1 MTSPPPSTAATV
13 GPAATAPSAVTPR
26 VATPSGLGAAAL
38 PAWARTLAEAYESN
52 AASQFI
58 IYGNISDRMV
68 LPGPPAAR
76 LGGLADF
83 LLSVLLARFDVVL
96 SYDLGNGIRVEKG
109 AEVFSK
115 WPHFQESQK
124 DWKAPRPA
132 VETLTRYFR
141 YCANLTRLNQSAP
154 QVGCILKNADLLV
167 PALQGGLD
175 YDLNALA
182 SLIRDWSNESLL
194 AGHALASFLLTENL
208 NDLHPLLVNNPRVA
222 RIRIDLPSSGELLDG
237 FRVMA
242 PVFPQALVGVA
253 EDLPAVAEQLT
264 GATLGALESVIKTKE
279 HRKEPLGSADL
290 LKLKKDVVERDTS
303 GLIEFVASSRTLDD
317 LYGLEKIKKWLRQD
331 IELWKK
337 NDSAALPKG
346 YLLCGPVGTGKTF
359 LVECLAGEAS
369 VPIVKMKNFRDKWV
383 GSSEGNLEKIFRL
396 IHALG
401 RCYVFI
407 DEADQALGRRE
418 GASGDSGVGGRIYSM
433 LAEEMGSSANRGRV
447 IWVLASSRP
456 DLIEVD
462 LKRPGRVD
470 LKIPLFPTTSP
481 REGFDLLHMLAAK
494 RGLTIGES
502 SFASLESCIPTL
514 LTPGAAEA
522 LVMKIYRQVR
532 TTSDS
537 LDTVLQAC
545 LAEYQNP
552 IAPEVMDFQIQLA
565 VNEASALE
573 FVPAMF
579 RRKPSKSF

>member
-1 MTSPPPSTAATV
+1 MS
-13 GPAATAPSAVTPR
+13 APLPVTPPR
-26 VATPSGLGAAAL
+26 EPAPAL

-68 LPGPPAAR
+68 LPGPPVSR
-76 LGGLADF
+76 LGALPDF
-83 LLSVLLARFDVVL
+83 LLGVLLSRFDVVL

-109 AEVFSK
+109 AEVFAK
-115 WPHFQESQK
+115 WPHFQEGQK
-124 DWKAPRPA
+124 EWKVPRPA

-141 YCANLTRLNQSAP
+141 YCANLTRLNQPAV
-154 QVGCILKNADLLV
+154 QVGCIIKNADLLV

-182 SLIRDWSNESLL
+182 SLVRDWSNETLL
-194 AGHALASFLLTENL
+194 AGHALATFLLTENL
-208 NDLHPLLVNNPRVA
+208 NDLHPLIVNNPRVA
-222 RIRIDLPSSGELLDG
+222 RVRIDLPSSDQILDS

-242 PVFPQALVGVA
+242 PSFPISLRDMAA
-253 EDLPAVAEQLT
+253 DLPAVAEQLA

-279 HRKEPLGSADL
+279 HRKERLGAADL
-290 LKLKKDVVERDTS
+290 ARLKKDLVEKDTS
-303 GLIEFVASSRTLDD
+303 GLIEFVESPRTLND
-317 LYGLEKIKKWLRQD
+317 LYGLGKIKAWLRQD

-337 NDSAALPKG
+337 NDTAALPKG

-407 DEADQALGRRE
+407 DEADQALGRRD
-418 GASGDSGVGGRIYSM
+418 GSSGDSGVGGRIYSM
-433 LAEEMGSSANRGRV
+433 LAEEMGSSTNRGRV

-470 LKIPLFPTTSP
+470 LKIPLFPTATP
-481 REGFDLLHMLAAK
+481 REGFDLLRMLCAK
-494 RGLTIGES
+494 RGLAIPEN
-502 SFASLESCIPTL
+502 SFPSLESCIPSL
-514 LTPGAAEA
+514 LTPGAAES

-532 TTSDS
+532 TSSSS
-537 LDTVLQAC
+537 LDQVFQEC
-545 LAEYQNP
+545 LTEYQNP
-552 IAPEVMDFQIQLA
+552 IAPEVMQFQIQIA

-573 FVPAMF
+573 FVPQVF
-579 RRKPSKSF
+579 RRKPA

>member
-1 MTSPPPSTAATV
+1 MSAPPVNASSASSRE
-13 GPAATAPSAVTPR
+13 PAF
-26 VATPSGLGAAAL
+26 AL
-38 PAWARTLAEAYESN
+38 PAWARTLAELYESN

-68 LPGPPAAR
+68 LPAPLPR
-76 LGGLADF
+76 LGALPDF
-83 LLSVLLARFDVVL
+83 LLGVLLSRFDVVL
-96 SYDLGNGIRVEKG
+96 SYDLGNGIRIEKG
-109 AEVFSK
+109 AEIFSK
-115 WPHFQESQK
+115 WPYFQESQK

-141 YCANLTRLNQSAP
+141 YCANLTRVNQP
-154 QVGCILKNADLLV
+154 TVQVGCIIKNADLLV

-194 AGHALASFLLTENL
+194 SGHALATFLLTENL
-208 NDLHPLLVNNPRVA
+208 NDLHPLIVNNPRVA
-222 RIRIDLPSSGELLDG
+222 RVRIDLPSSDQLLDG
-237 FRVMA
+237 FRIMSPSFPVSLAGMA
-242 PVFPQALVGVA
+242 TDFPAA
-253 EDLPAVAEQLT
+253 AEQLAGT
-264 GATLGALESVIKTKE
+264 TLGALESVIKTKE
-279 HRKEPLGSADL
+279 HRKERVVAADL
-290 LKLKKDVVERDTS
+290 ARLKKDLVEKDTS
-303 GLIEFVASSRTLDD
+303 GLIEFIETPRTLND
-317 LYGLEKIKKWLRQD
+317 LYGLDKIKSWLRQD

-337 NDSAALPKG
+337 NDTAALPKG

-407 DEADQALGRRE
+407 DEADQALGRRD
-418 GASGDSGVGGRIYSM
+418 GSSGDSGVGGRIYSM

-470 LKIPLFPTTSP
+470 LKIPLFPTTTA
-481 REGFDLLHMLAAK
+481 REGFDLLRMLCAK
-494 RGLTIGES
+494 RGLDVAEA
-502 SFASLESCIPTL
+502 SFASLESCVPLL

-522 LVMKIYRQVR
+522 LVMKVYRQVR
-532 TTSDS
+532 TSS
-537 LDTVLQAC
+537 SSANEVLLEC
-545 LAEYQNP
+545 LTEYQNP
-552 IAPEVMDFQIQLA
+552 IAPEVMQFQIQIA

-579 RRKPSKSF
+579 RRKPAQQQ